1 MQTLRVKL
9 ADLFAFDDEPSSAE
23 TPDLITVIPR
33 VLKQF
38 SFLPQPLAVTIE
50 GDEVVLQFPEESDVA
65 QSEASRL
72 AEKAA
77 KRAAEGNYPKAIAIF
92 KRVLELQPS
101 FHRARRDLAMAYM
114 EIGDVENATN
124 HLMEVLLLDS
134 GDAWSW
140 VEQVDVAGTLN

>member
-1 MQTLRVKL
+1 MQTIRIKI
-9 ADLFAFDDEPSSAE
+9 ADLFAFDDKPPSVQSSDV
-23 TPDLITVIPR
+23 TSVIPWI
-33 VLKQF
+33 LKHLG
-38 SFLPQPLAVTIE
+38 FLPQPLAVTID

-65 QSEASRL
+65 QNEAARL
-72 AEKAA
+72 AEKGA
-77 KRAAEGNYPKAIAIF
+77 KRAAEGNYSKAIGIF

-101 FHRARRDLAMAYM
+101 LHRARRDLAMAYM

-140 VEQVDVAGTLN
+140 VVPPGAIA